1 MKNAPDFTDIG
12 PEFGRLKNIREIIL
26 NEELVAFVQKAYS
39 LLQSRRG
46 LKQRDCFKRSLLH
59 YAAMG
64 DYTNLLLY
72 LLQSE
77 PKIDS
82 RDMHGRTPLSW
93 AAEYGSLG
101 VMKVLVD
108 RGANVNAMAY
118 EGGTP
123 LTWLIRAG
131 HSNSKSLPATE
142 AYLREKGARE
152 VRLRGIKWAWVW
164 VLTYSRLLR
173 YIRPHI

>member
-1 MKNAPDFTDIG
+1 MKNAPDFTDIA
-12 PEFGRLKNIREIIL
+12 PEFDRLKNIKEIIL
-26 NEELVAFVQKAYS
+26 NKELVTFVEKAYS
-39 LLQSRRG
+39 SLQSRRG
-46 LKQRDCFKRSLLH
+46 LKRRDCFKRSLLH

-64 DYTNLLLY
+64 DCTNLLLY

-82 RDMHGRTPLSW
+82 RDMHGWTPLSW

-101 VMKVLVD
+101 VMRVLVD
-108 RGANVNAMAY
+108 RGANVNAMDY

-123 LTWLIRAG
+123 LTWLIHAG
-131 HSNSKSLPATE
+131 HPKSKSLSATE
-142 AYLREKGARE
+142 AYLRERGARE

-164 VLTYSRLLR
+164 VLTYSRLLQ